1 MIHKKEIKV
10 QFATLIFL
18 SLLTLIKCST
28 KAEKRK
34 DKHDNWKGTYQLQLA
49 TDSTAIN
56 FELELITGTD
66 EQVYGYL
73 RSDFKSYDSPIAL
86 DSVVDDSAFFNAYT
100 NKLRLKKED
109 SIWQGKFTFLRNEY
123 DATMRQTDTM
133 VRQSL
138 ADSRDFLPLQFDK
151 DFQTN
156 AWATPVSADQI
167 YFVSKKRIYLA
178 NSDGELWK
186 TQEVNYDREHW
197 EFYSIGISADQSK
210 LIAHG
215 KPLNESLPHQ
225 GGGDYYF
232 LDLETPTKIGEIT
245 QLPSSINT
253 DSYDIFPWIITQGDV
268 LLSTWGKVKGI
279 EQSGRGDIYIA
290 RLKDDGSYRVEEFD
304 KNINTEE
311 AEAGVFMDYNN
322 RFIIFHKNN
331 RKKDLPDRLHLS
343 KKTDS
348 GWSQPVKLSS
358 PVNRDFIWTYG
369 GRIDPQGKYLFF
381 NTGFR
386 GQSKIYRVKTSA
398 VKELREFY

>member
-1 MIHKKEIKV
+1 MIHKNEIKV

-28 KAEKRK
+28 KAEKSK

-73 RSDFKSYDSPIAL
+73 RSDFKSYDSPISL
-86 DSVVDDSAFFNAYT
+86 DSVVDDSAFFHAYT

-138 ADSRDFLPLQFDK
+138 ADSRNFLPLQFDK

-178 NSDGELWK
+178 NNDGELWK
-186 TQEVNYDREHW
+186 TQEVNYDRKHW
-197 EFYSIGISADQSK
+197 EFYSIGIAAHQSK

-215 KPLNESLPHQ
+215 KPLVDSLPHQ

-232 LDLETPTKIGEIT
+232 LDLETPTKVGKIT
-245 QLPSSINT
+245 ALPNSINT
-253 DSYDIFPWIITQGDV
+253 DSYDIFPWLTTQGDV
-268 LLSTWGKVKGI
+268 LLSTWGKVEGI

-290 RLKDDGSYRVEEFD
+290 RLKDDGSYSVEEFD

-311 AEAGVFMDYNN
+311 AEAGVFMGYDN

-331 RKKDLPDRLHLS
+331 RKKDLPDRLFISRKL
-343 KKTDS
+343 KA
-348 GWSQPVKLSS
+348 GWSEPEMIGP

-369 GRIDPQGKYLFF
+369 GRIDPQGKYFYF
-381 NTGFR
+381 NSGFR
-386 GQSKIYRVKTSA
+386 GQTEIYRVKTSA